1 MTQENTDDYVDF
13 WVKNIPDDLKDQTDA
28 IVTTYR
34 YFVLRYGYTKVS
46 ESQDLFTRAIVEV
59 ANENMPWEYS
69 LTEIIGRWID
79 NTSDNKKVRKEIE
92 DIYFELLA
100 DEAEVKYDVC
110 RNVLLKAVKE
120 YNRRHG
126 YLGWHKR
133 D

>member
-1 MTQENTDDYVDF
+1 
-13 WVKNIPDDLKDQTDA
+13 
-28 IVTTYR
+28 
-34 YFVLRYGYTKVS
+34 
-46 ESQDLFTRAIVEV
+46 
-59 ANENMPWEYS
+59 MPWEYS

-120 YNRRHG
+120 YNQRHG
-126 YLGWHKR
+126 YLGRHKR